1 MARLTPLDWRSRLQA
16 RRPWINRLMFVLALL
31 GLLDVTHLW
40 VQQQRQFAEGCF
52 GVASLA
58 PLEKAFDC
66 AAVVQSAAGTFLGVS
81 NTIWGGLFYAAIALL
96 SALALGLPAHRRLVP
111 KLLRSGLLLWGLL
124 YTLYLLYY
132 QTFVLATF
140 CALCLVSAA
149 LVLAMAG
156 LQAYE
161 LFSQRLKLMERTET
175 LRTERW
181 ALGVLAGIVLLLMG
195 ADVYWGRSET
205 ATATVAEAQETEQ
218 TCAFDTERPP
228 VRFYRDLISK
238 NDPTVGNPE
247 APVVVIEYLDP
258 NCPHCKQ
265 LHPVMSELVARY
277 GLQAYFVFKPIP
289 LWDFS
294 IPQVVALY
302 AAAREGKYEAMLE
315 AQFARQRQG
324 GLTLEELQAI
334 AREIGMNPEQLTRQ
348 LQDKALS
355 DYALQQR
362 QQAGMIGVRGVPTV
376 LINGRFVAGAS
387 RTVECL
393 GQLILQQAKGS

>member
-1 MARLTPLDWRSRLQA
+1 
-16 RRPWINRLMFVLALL
+16 
-31 GLLDVTHLW
+31 
-40 VQQQRQFAEGCF
+40 
-52 GVASLA
+52 
-58 PLEKAFDC
+58 
-66 AAVVQSAAGTFLGVS
+66 
-81 NTIWGGLFYAAIALL
+81 
-96 SALALGLPAHRRLVP
+96 
-111 KLLRSGLLLWGLL
+111 
-124 YTLYLLYY
+124 
-132 QTFVLATF
+132 
-140 CALCLVSAA
+140 
-149 LVLAMAG
+149 
-156 LQAYE
+156 
-161 LFSQRLKLMERTET
+161 MERTET

-181 ALGVLAGIVLLLMG
+181 ALGVLAGIVLLFMG

-205 ATATVAEAQETEQ
+205 ATATVAEAQETAQ